1 MFAVVTKFDKYP
13 HSRRL
18 KIEFSDPVCRISIG
32 DRVRSRRLKRVLEP
46 FGNRVLAADGINLH
60 GIKLFDTAELKEE
73 ILFEQFCRHVLSR
86 QGIALSVGVF
96 DPSGKYLDR
105 REMTEIIA
113 HAASVTVFTLR
124 NVEAL
129 CQGWLSSTGTCPEVV
144 DKKAWLYGCDCAF
157 APNGLVGFESELF
170 GHGGQ
175 GIDQSKLQIPEDT
188 ARFVPNVNAVDLYC
202 MLRHDPDFSLD
213 TTDRAVLIK

>member
-1 MFAVVTKFDKYP
+1 MFAVVTKLDEFP

-32 DRVRSRRLKRVLEP
+32 DRVRIRRLKRVLEP
-46 FGNRVLAADGINLH
+46 FGSRVLAADGINLH
-60 GIKLFDTAELKEE
+60 GITLFNTAELKEE
-73 ILFEQFCRHVLSR
+73 ILFEQFCRHALSR

-105 REMTEIIA
+105 REMTEVIA
-113 HAASVTVFTLR
+113 HAASVTVFTFR
-124 NVEAL
+124 DVETL

-157 APNGLVGFESELF
+157 APNGLVGFEGELF
-170 GHGGQ
+170 GHGGR
-175 GIDQSKLQIPEDT
+175 GIDQSELQPPESVT
-188 ARFVPNVNAVDLYC
+188 RFVPTVDRSDLYC
-202 MLRHDPDFSLD
+202 MLRADPDSGPNR
-213 TTDRAVLIK
+213 TDQAVLIK

>member
-1 MFAVVTKFDKYP
+1 MFAVVTKFDKFP

-32 DRVRSRRLKRVLEP
+32 DKARSRRLKRVLQP
-46 FGNRVLAADGINLH
+46 FGNRVLVADGLNLH
-60 GIKLFDTAELKEE
+60 GITLFDTSELKEE

-113 HAASVTVFTLR
+113 HAASVTVFTFR
-124 NVEAL
+124 DAEPL

-157 APNGLVGFESELF
+157 APNGLVGFEGELF
-170 GHGGQ
+170 GHGGR
-175 GIDQSKLQIPEDT
+175 GIDQRALQIPEDI
-188 ARFVPNVNAVDLYC
+188 ARFVPTVDRSDLYC
-202 MLRHDPDFSLD
+202 MLRADPDSGLNRI
-213 TTDRAVLIK
+213 TQAVLIK